1 MKTENIAPTIKTNL
15 DTKSEKY
22 LKNKKMMHEKL
33 DFLDDLL
40 DLAELGGGIRHHE
53 RLAKRGKMPVRERV
67 MNVIDPDSP
76 FLKFSLMLDME
87 LRNIT
92 LVVVV
97 YQV

>member
-67 MNVIDPDSP
+67 MNVIDPDS
-76 FLKFSLMLDME
+76 LS
-87 LRNIT
+87 
-92 LVVVV
+92 
-97 YQV
+97 